1 MESIIIKLHV
11 DSGVQLPGE
20 GALQLGA
27 EVWAPNDLDR
37 SSPVTAFVCLP
48 GGGMTRRY
56 FDLPVENDE
65 TFSFAR
71 QMVERG
77 FVVILIDHLGVS
89 ESTRPADGYAV
100 TAEIVAKANAH
111 VTEQIAGKL
120 RAGSLSPSLPALQ
133 NLRTIGVGHSMGAM
147 MTLLQQAQYRQHAAI
162 ALLGFSTRGLPEYM
176 PPQVRELAA
185 DPVAV
190 RAKLASLAR
199 AMFVQPYPVIKPTPQ
214 SGGIFAGKSA
224 DPRGAAAI
232 KQVSDVLLPICA
244 FLSMIP
250 GNVLP
255 ESRQITSPV
264 FLGVG
269 EFDMVGPT
277 HEIPASFPASRDVTL
292 HVIPDTGHSH
302 FLFPSRIELFDR
314 LAAWARTV
322 PVARQ
327 DSSNFAR

>member
-1 MESIIIKLHV
+1 MEFITIKLHA

-20 GALQLGA
+20 GVLQLGA

-37 SSPVTAFVCLP
+37 SKSVAALVCLP

-56 FDLPVENDE
+56 FDLDVEGDP
-65 TFSFAR
+65 TFSFAK
-71 QMVERG
+71 QMVARG
-77 FVVILIDHLGVS
+77 FVVILIDPLGVG

-100 TAEIVAKANAH
+100 TAEVVAEANAN
-111 VTEQIAGKL
+111 VTAQIVRKL
-120 RAGSLSPSLPALQ
+120 RAGSLSPLLPALQ
-133 NLRTIGVGHSMGAM
+133 NLNTMGVGHSMGAM
-147 MTLLQQAQYRQHAAI
+147 MTLVQQAQYRQHAAI

-176 PPQVRELAA
+176 PPQVRELAK

-190 RAKLASLAR
+190 RAKLTSLAR
-199 AMFVQPYPVIKPTPQ
+199 AMFIQPYPVIKPTPQ
-214 SGGIFAGKSA
+214 SGGIFSGKSA

-232 KQVSDVLLPICA
+232 KQVSDVLLPMCA

-255 ESRQITSPV
+255 ESRQIAVPV
-264 FLGVG
+264 FLGLG
-269 EFDMVGPT
+269 ELDMAGPT

-302 FLFPSRIELFDR
+302 FLFPARIELFDR

-322 PVARQ
+322 PVVR
-327 DSSNFAR
+327 

>member
-1 MESIIIKLHV
+1 MESITIKLHV

-20 GALQLGA
+20 GALHLGA

-37 SSPVTAFVCLP
+37 TSPVTAFVCLP

-56 FDLPVENDE
+56 FDLAVENDE
-65 TFSFAR
+65 TFSFAK
-71 QMVERG
+71 QMVARG
-77 FVVILIDHLGVS
+77 FVVILIDHLGVG

-100 TAEIVAKANAH
+100 TAAIVAQANAN
-111 VTEQIAGKL
+111 VTTHIVNRL

-133 NLRTIGVGHSMGAM
+133 NLSTMGLGHSMGAM

-176 PPQVRELAA
+176 SPQVRELAA
-185 DPVAV
+185 DPMAI
-190 RAKLASLAR
+190 RAQLATFAK
-199 AMFVQPYPVIKPTPQ
+199 AMFVVPYPVIKPTPQ
-214 SGGIFAGKSA
+214 SGGIFSGKSA

-232 KQVSDVLLPICA
+232 KQVSDALLPMCA

-255 ESRQITSPV
+255 ESRQIAVPV
-264 FLGVG
+264 FLGLG
-269 EFDMVGPT
+269 ELDMAGPS

-302 FLFPSRIELFDR
+302 FLFPARIELFDR

-322 PVARQ
+322 VR
-327 DSSNFAR
+327 

>member
-1 MESIIIKLHV
+1 MESITIKLHV

-20 GALQLGA
+20 GALHLAA

-37 SSPVTAFVCLP
+37 TAPVTALVCLP

-56 FDLPVENDE
+56 FDLEVESDD
-65 TFSFAR
+65 TFSFAKE
-71 QMVERG
+71 MVARG
-77 FVVILIDHLGVS
+77 FVVVLIDHLGVG

-100 TAEIVAKANAH
+100 TAEVVAKANAH
-111 VTEQIAGKL
+111 VTTQIVDKL

-133 NLRTIGVGHSMGAM
+133 DLSTIGVGHSMGAM

-176 PPQVRELAA
+176 SPQVRELAQ
-185 DPVAV
+185 DPVAI
-190 RAKLASLAR
+190 RTQLATFAR
-199 AMFVQPYPVIKPTPQ
+199 AMFVQPYPVIKPTGQ
-214 SGGIFAGKSA
+214 TGGIFAGKNA
-224 DPRGAAAI
+224 DPRGAGALKKVTDA
-232 KQVSDVLLPICA
+232 LLPMCA
-244 FLSMIP
+244 FLSMVP

-255 ESRQITSPV
+255 ESRQIASPV
-264 FLGVG
+264 FLGLG

-302 FLFPSRIELFDR
+302 FLFPSRIELFNR

-322 PVARQ
+322 PAVR
-327 DSSNFAR
+327 